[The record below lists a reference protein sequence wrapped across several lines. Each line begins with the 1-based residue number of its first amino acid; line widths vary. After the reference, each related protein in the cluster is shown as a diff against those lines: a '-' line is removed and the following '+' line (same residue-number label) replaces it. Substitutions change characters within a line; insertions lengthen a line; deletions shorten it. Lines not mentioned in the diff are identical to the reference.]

1 MTEWYLIN
9 PQPTLNSGFE
19 KDEFTDY
26 AQDGFDELL
35 TETQLGK
42 TIKFCR
48 GKFDGENFEV
58 EVEGEGI
65 VQSETPDAYTQGYKR
80 QLLTRIA
87 DKVAEYKYIKY
98 DGAIWLI
105 MTEPS
110 DNCIYDK
117 CVLHQCNYILK
128 WQNVNTDIIYCP
140 ASIENAS
147 QYNTGEEGNKILMLG
162 YNQLMAYVSLDDD
175 TVVIDRNLRLFVDYN
190 KVNPIP
196 YKVTRPDTVAFSY
209 GKNRVMCLVLTEDQY
224 NPKTDNIDL
233 MICDYFEIELS
244 EASSPIEI
252 TYVGNPTVRIGGSK
266 TFRVKE
272 TAVTFT
278 MSIADMF
285 KDMVSFK
292 QIDDFSCKIS
302 VKNNEMAVGANLK
315 IIAISKN
322 GDKGE
327 LLINIVGGV

>member
-42 TIKFCR
+42 AIKFCK
-48 GKFDGENFEV
+48 GKFDGENFEI
-58 EVEGEGI
+58 EVDGEGI

-87 DKVAEYKYIKY
+87 DKVADYKYIKY

-105 MTEPS
+105 ITEPA

-117 CVLHQCNYILK
+117 CVLHQCNYIFK
-128 WQNVNTDIIYCP
+128 WQNANKDIIYCP

-147 QYNTGEEGNKILMLG
+147 QYNTGEEGNRILMLG
-162 YNQLMAYVSLDDD
+162 YNQLMAYISLDDD

-224 NPKTDNIDL
+224 NPKTDSIENWL
-233 MICDYFEIELS
+233 CDYFKVSTIT
-244 EASSPIEI
+244 I
-252 TYVGNPTVRIGGSK
+252 TYSGNPTIRVGGTKTLKVDTTETVAWSVESDIGATIMPDGNSVKVKCTNNINYVGKTITIKATVGNSVGECLLTVIGG
-266 TFRVKE
+266 V
-272 TAVTFT
+272 
-278 MSIADMF
+278 
-285 KDMVSFK
+285 
-292 QIDDFSCKIS
+292 
-302 VKNNEMAVGANLK
+302 
-315 IIAISKN
+315 
-322 GDKGE
+322 
-327 LLINIVGGV
+327 